1 MFSWK
6 LKNEKVSNID
16 RFPEY
21 RNQIDASTSL
31 KRCFSGL
38 KVYFGF
44 FFFFI

>member
-21 RNQIDASTSL
+21 RIKLMPQLTWRDVSL
-31 KRCFSGL
+31 A
-38 KVYFGF
+38 
-44 FFFFI
+44 